1 MSEGAPA
8 RRAAPTSAATEPAT
22 GPAIGALRPFD
33 CLWCGRAWQ
42 PRGADDLATLARL
55 CPDCLAR
62 ADSNPFIRF
71 RLHAALEARAA
82 TAGAESAGAA
92 TAGAESSGAATA
104 GGATAGVSAIT
115 THEEELVPYYQ
126 ARAAEY
132 DDWYLRRGRYAH
144 GPVQD
149 LAWQMELDRAT
160 TWLDRLPLRGE
171 IVELAAGTGWWT
183 ALLATKGELHA
194 YDAAPAPLDLA
205 RARLVAHGLRA
216 HLHVRDAWAP
226 PDRPVDSL
234 FAGFWL
240 SHVPRARLATFLAL
254 ALRWLR
260 PGGTLALVD
269 SLDDPASGTR
279 ERAEAPA
286 PDLAL
291 RRLADG
297 RAFTIPKVFYQPDD
311 VAAVMRSLGFGHVET
326 TRTGRFFFLVSGQAG
341 PLE

>member
-1 MSEGAPA
+1 VSEGAPA
-8 RRAAPTSAATEPAT
+8 RRAAPTSAATDPAT
-22 GPAIGALRPFD
+22 DPAIGALRPFD
-33 CLWCGRAWQ
+33 CLWCGRTWQ

-55 CPDCLAR
+55 CPDCLGR

-82 TAGAESAGAA
+82 I
-92 TAGAESSGAATA
+92 AGAESSGAATAGAATA
-104 GGATAGVSAIT
+104 GGATAGVSAIP
-115 THEEELVPYYQ
+115 THEDELVPYYE
-126 ARAAEY
+126 ARAPEY

-240 SHVPRARLATFLAL
+240 SHVPRARLAMFLAL

-297 RAFTIPKVFYQPDD
+297 RTFTIPKVFYQPDD

>member
-1 MSEGAPA
+1 VSEDAPA

-82 TAGAESAGAA
+82 I
-92 TAGAESSGAATA
+92 AGAESSGAATAGAATA
-104 GGATAGVSAIT
+104 GGATAGVSAIP
-115 THEEELVPYYQ
+115 THEDELVPYYE

>member
-1 MSEGAPA
+1 VSEGAPA
-8 RRAAPTSAATEPAT
+8 RRAAAT
-22 GPAIGALRPFD
+22 GATTGALRPFD
-33 CLWCGRAWQ
+33 CLWCGRTWQ

-71 RLHAALEARAA
+71 RLHAALETRAA
-82 TAGAESAGAA
+82 TAGVESAGAA
-92 TAGAESSGAATA
+92 TAG
-104 GGATAGVSAIT
+104 VSAIP
-115 THEEELVPYYQ
+115 THEDELVPYYE

>member
-22 GPAIGALRPFD
+22 DQAIGALRPFD
-33 CLWCGRAWQ
+33 CLWCGRTWQ

-55 CPDCLAR
+55 CPDCLGR

-82 TAGAESAGAA
+82 I
-92 TAGAESSGAATA
+92 AGAESSGAATA
-104 GGATAGVSAIT
+104 GGATAGVSAIP
-115 THEEELVPYYQ
+115 THEDELVPYYE

-226 PDRPVDSL
+226 PDRPVDGL
-234 FAGFWL
+234 FVGFWL

>member
-1 MSEGAPA
+1 VSEDAPA

-22 GPAIGALRPFD
+22 DPAIGALRPFD
-33 CLWCGRAWQ
+33 CLWCGRTWQ

-55 CPDCLAR
+55 CPDCLGR

-82 TAGAESAGAA
+82 I
-92 TAGAESSGAATA
+92 AGAESSGAATA
-104 GGATAGVSAIT
+104 GGATAGGATAGVSAIP
-115 THEEELVPYYQ
+115 THEDELVPYYE

-297 RAFTIPKVFYQPDD
+297 RTFTIPKVFYQPDD

>member
-82 TAGAESAGAA
+82 TAGAA

-226 PDRPVDSL
+226 PDRPVDGL